1 MLRWLLGLGVYIVL
15 VGGVSAEEH
24 PACLELPM
32 NEQGYTKDELVMIAR
47 SCTIPEV
54 AELYFNRAQHQRLLS
69 KYFRFEN
76 SLLHLGDRDNQA
88 YVEAYRIYIALAE
101 AFSIQGLT
109 TEKRHQTL
117 ARLNRIYE
125 QSGEI
130 AELRFKGYDLIADR
144 LEQKYQ
150 L

>member
-1 MLRWLLGLGVYIVL
+1 MLRWLLGFYMFLLGSA
-15 VGGVSAEEH
+15 SAEEH

-32 NEQGYTKDELVMIAR
+32 NERSYTRDELVMIAR

-54 AELYFNRAQHQRLLS
+54 ADLYFNRAQHQRLLS
-69 KYFRFEN
+69 KYIRFEN
-76 SLLHLGDRDNQA
+76 SLLHFGDRDNQA
-88 YVEAYRIYIALAE
+88 YVQAYRIYIALAE

-109 TEKRHQTL
+109 TDMRHQAL

-144 LEQKYQ
+144 LEQNYS